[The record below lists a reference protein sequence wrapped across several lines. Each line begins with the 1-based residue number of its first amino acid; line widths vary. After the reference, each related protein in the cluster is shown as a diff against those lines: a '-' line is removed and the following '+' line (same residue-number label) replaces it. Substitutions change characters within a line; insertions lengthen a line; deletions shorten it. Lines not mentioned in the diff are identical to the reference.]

1 MQYILDQ
8 ANRVLEPQLKSE
20 DIIGVFVGL
29 RPLVANSA
37 SSATTKLSREHTV
50 DRPAPGFVSLAGG
63 KYTTYRVMAK
73 DAVDLAVLD
82 LRKIVSESVTEKLP
96 LIGAD
101 EYFALQQQVLKIA
114 DETNLSE
121 ATVIH
126 LPNRYGSLISE
137 IIEIISENSEMS
149 ERIIPDLPYIKAE
162 ILHAASHEGALSVED
177 VLLRRTR
184 ISFEASDSGL
194 SAANDV
200 AEIIGTVLN
209 WSAADRRGSVQ
220 SFAQLIQHEEAAL
233 RALVAAP
240 AN

>member
-1 MQYILDQ
+1 
-8 ANRVLEPQLKSE
+8 
-20 DIIGVFVGL
+20 
-29 RPLVANSA
+29 
-37 SSATTKLSREHTV
+37 
-50 DRPAPGFVSLAGG
+50 
-63 KYTTYRVMAK
+63 MAK

-101 EYFALQQQVLKIA
+101 GYFALQQQVLKIA

-126 LPNRYGSLISE
+126 LLNRYGSLISE
-137 IIEIISENSEMS
+137 IIEIISENPEMS
-149 ERIIPDLPYIKAE
+149 ERIVPDLPYIKAE

-194 SAANDV
+194 SAANEV
-200 AEIIGTVLN
+200 AEIIGTVLK
-209 WSAADRRGSVQ
+209 WSAADRRSSVQ
-220 SFAQLIQHEEAAL
+220 SFAQLIEHEEAAL